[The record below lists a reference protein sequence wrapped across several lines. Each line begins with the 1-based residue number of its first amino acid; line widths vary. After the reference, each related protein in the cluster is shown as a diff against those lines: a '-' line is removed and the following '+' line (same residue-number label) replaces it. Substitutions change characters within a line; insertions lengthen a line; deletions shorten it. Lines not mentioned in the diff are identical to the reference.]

1 MPQATIVRSARH
13 GTFRLR
19 TTHWGSYLSACDDPE
34 AIKDFDPAVATKEFI
49 VPEDLHRIPAELWQK
64 WIQLCFHFAPK
75 IVGSSLEVGVR
86 LLVSASD
93 PSQYRIMVPRQSVSG
108 GSVHVTDFN
117 DSVDIATGEAITA
130 FPPEG
135 WIHCGSS
142 HSHGTMKAFWSYI
155 DDNNELGDPGLHIT
169 IGSISNNPDKKSYDL
184 CASVTADL
192 KRFRVPYGKVVDCTP
207 VSSTYHPNVL
217 NWVKAERPPAVAIP
231 GLQTGKGKPQGRGF
245 SDEDFRRA
253 ARHYNQNGKIDWSR
267 TDDNDT
273 PFSWTPGSNY
283 ARPYPLAQYVIE
295 RALNEASLDDLI
307 LSVAT
312 ALEAALW
319 DGDSVDAGAVWS
331 SREEL
336 FKLKNQIDEVFDM
349 LTLDAV
355 NEEGIFTPADKQP
368 LITGFSSK
376 LLQPAEED
384 EPCLP

>member
-1 MPQATIVRSARH
+1 MLET
-13 GTFRLR
+13 GT
-19 TTHWGSYLSACDDPE
+19 G
-34 AIKDFDPAVATKEFI
+34 
-49 VPEDLHRIPAELWQK
+49 
-64 WIQLCFHFAPK
+64 
-75 IVGSSLEVGVR
+75 
-86 LLVSASD
+86 
-93 PSQYRIMVPRQSVSG
+93 
-108 GSVHVTDFN
+108 
-117 DSVDIATGEAITA
+117 
-130 FPPEG
+130 
-135 WIHCGSS
+135 
-142 HSHGTMKAFWSYI
+142 
-155 DDNNELGDPGLHIT
+155 
-169 IGSISNNPDKKSYDL
+169 
-184 CASVTADL
+184 
-192 KRFRVPYGKVVDCTP
+192 
-207 VSSTYHPNVL
+207 
-217 NWVKAERPPAVAIP
+217 
-231 GLQTGKGKPQGRGF
+231 
-245 SDEDFRRA
+245 RRA